1 MAFMHSNN
9 TNLIT
14 LNNFYDLIDNELL
27 NGYIIEKL
35 WFTFKLTKKSLCIT
49 WSSYWI
55 LIKYFNSCIF
65 PNDLVYRT
73 AAYSE
78 RKRLEIVA
86 SAMVTLLTK

>member
-1 MAFMHSNN
+1 MHSNN

-35 WFTFKLTKKSLCIT
+35 WFTFKLTKKQKK
-49 WSSYWI
+49 
-55 LIKYFNSCIF
+55 IKYFNSCIF